1 MPKLTL
7 DRYFTS
13 LWRDHEGDS
22 THILNHNLNVDSI
35 VVELGGFTGVWSTQ
49 IYDKFKCKVYAIEPI
64 KEFYSQMANKFKEQN
79 NIHLLN
85 VGVGIEDKKG
95 IIYLSD
101 DGSSSNAENNIP
113 IEVEFRTLNRILNE
127 WNIKEVDL
135 LQMNI
140 EGDEYPILE
149 SILETG
155 VIDRIKTL
163 QVQFHLGIEND
174 RERKESICQKLK
186 IRGFK
191 LKYSYPFVW
200 EAWTK
205 VD

>member
-7 DRYFTS
+7 DKYHFT
-13 LWRDHEGDS
+13 LWRDHEGDY
-22 THILNHNLNVDSI
+22 THSLNHSLSI
-35 VVELGGFTGVWSTQ
+35 NSTVVELGGFTGVWATQ
-49 IYDKFKCKVYAIEPI
+49 IHNKFQCKVYAIEPI
-64 KEFYSQMANKFKEQN
+64 EKFYNQMVDKFKDQS

-85 VGVGIEDKKG
+85 VGVGVEDKKG

-101 DGSSSNAENNIP
+101 DGSSSNAENSIP
-113 IEVEFRTLNRILNE
+113 LEVEFRTLNRILNE
-127 WNIKEVDL
+127 WDIKEVDL

-149 SILETG
+149 NMLETG
-155 VIDRIKTL
+155 IIDRIKTL

-174 RERKESICQKLK
+174 RERKEAIHERLK
-186 IRGFK
+186 AKGFK

-205 VD
+205 L

>member
-7 DRYFTS
+7 DKYHFT
-13 LWRDHEGDS
+13 LWRDHEGDY
-22 THILNHNLNVDSI
+22 THILNHNLSI
-35 VVELGGFTGVWSTQ
+35 NSTVVELGGFTGVWATQ
-49 IYDKFKCKVYAIEPI
+49 IHSKFQCNVYAIEPI
-64 KEFYSQMANKFKEQN
+64 EKFYNQMVDKFKDQS
-79 NIHLLN
+79 NIRLLN
-85 VGVGIEDKKG
+85 VGVGVEDKKG

-101 DGSSSNAENNIP
+101 DGSSSNAENSIP
-113 IEVEFRTLNRILNE
+113 VEVEFRTLNRILNE
-127 WNIKEVDL
+127 WDIKEVDL

-149 SILETG
+149 NILETG
-155 VIDRIKTL
+155 IIDRIKTL

-174 RERKESICQKLK
+174 RERREAIHERLK
-186 IRGFK
+186 AKGFK

-205 VD
+205 E

>member
-1 MPKLTL
+1 M
-7 DRYFTS
+7 
-13 LWRDHEGDS
+13 
-22 THILNHNLNVDSI
+22 V
-35 VVELGGFTGVWSTQ
+35 
-49 IYDKFKCKVYAIEPI
+49 DKFKDQ
-64 KEFYSQMANKFKEQN
+64 S

-85 VGVGIEDKKG
+85 VGVGVEDKKG

-101 DGSSSNAENNIP
+101 DGSSSNAENSIP
-113 IEVEFRTLNRILNE
+113 LEVEFRTLNRILNE
-127 WNIKEVDL
+127 WDIKEVDL

-149 SILETG
+149 NMLETG
-155 VIDRIKTL
+155 IIDRIKTL

-174 RERKESICQKLK
+174 RERKEAIHERLK
-186 IRGFK
+186 AKGFK

-205 VD
+205 L